1 MIHPKAEPET
11 VSCSTKTILLVDD
24 EKVVRGLIRTALQ
37 SKGYRVFEASDGEEA
52 IHISNLFADTIA
64 LLLTDVVLPRID
76 GRQVAKELNRL
87 RPETRVLFLS
97 GYPEDTLV
105 RHGALQAGVNFLQ
118 KPFSIKA
125 LTSKVQSVLDSPS

>member
-1 MIHPKAEPET
+1 MIHPKVEPET

-64 LLLTDVVLPRID
+64 LLVTDVVLPRID

-105 RHGALQAGVNFLQ
+105 R
-118 KPFSIKA
+118 
-125 LTSKVQSVLDSPS
+125 

>member
-1 MIHPKAEPET
+1 MIQPKAEPET
-11 VSCSTKTILLVDD
+11 ACGTKTILLVDD
-24 EKVVRGLIRTALQ
+24 EKAVRGMIRTALQ
-37 SKGYRVFEASDGEEA
+37 AKGYRVFEASDGEEA

-64 LLLTDVVLPRID
+64 LLVTDVVLPRID
-76 GRQVAKELNRL
+76 GKQVAKELNRL

-105 RHGALQAGVNFLQ
+105 RHGSLQAGVNFLQ

-125 LTSKVQSVLDSPS
+125 LTSKVQSVLASLS

>member
-1 MIHPKAEPET
+1 MIQPETEPET
-11 VSCSTKTILLVDD
+11 VSCCTKTILLVDD
-24 EKVVRGLIRTALQ
+24 EKAVRGMIRTALRA
-37 SKGYRVFEASDGEEA
+37 KGYRVFEASDGEEA

-64 LLLTDVVLPRID
+64 LLVTDVVLPRID
-76 GRQVAKELNRL
+76 GKQVAKELNKL

>member
-11 VSCSTKTILLVDD
+11 VSCGTKTILLVDD
-24 EKVVRGLIRTALQ
+24 EKEVRGLIRTILQ
-37 SKGYRVFEASDGEEA
+37 AKGYRIFEASDGEEA

-64 LLLTDVVLPRID
+64 LLVTDVVLPRID
-76 GRQVAKELNRL
+76 GKQVAKELNKQ

-118 KPFSIKA
+118 KPFSVKA
-125 LTSKVQSVLDSPS
+125 LTSKVQSVLDLPN

>member
-1 MIHPKAEPET
+1 
-11 VSCSTKTILLVDD
+11 LLV
-24 EKVVRGLIRTALQ
+24 
-37 SKGYRVFEASDGEEA
+37 
-52 IHISNLFADTIA
+52 
-64 LLLTDVVLPRID
+64 TDVVLPRID
-76 GRQVAKELNRL
+76 GKQVAKELNKL